1 MALAAALLASCS
13 RTESPAPTPAS
24 PPPAESSPASTAP
37 PDAAGPTPSP
47 DASRAPDAEVEDDP
61 AVTGVPSRGRV
72 DAEPSRWGRFVMRRS
87 PGKKRPG
94 DLFALDQC
102 AVSFKPE
109 VGAEQPLFVEPD
121 CASGP
126 PGIGEV
132 GAVRRYGSLA
142 FPVRAP
148 WDELHLFQ
156 IALARGGNGAYGS
169 SSWFVRVGEGR
180 GCDAGCASASVR
192 SFVDPWNAT
201 LSLDVAPPHSAD
213 APLLVLERASTR
225 TEKGMRVEIAT
236 GPAFDLKKRDLPLLQ
251 VAVVSRVQRVVEH
264 AVVSRGGRAE
274 NFRLTLRDG
283 PLTMTL
289 DEGGACDVTVF
300 QGFAGRVTIE
310 VTDWANGDSSVKCL
324 RADHVER

>member
-13 RTESPAPTPAS
+13 RTESPAPAS
-24 PPPAESSPASTAP
+24 PTPAESSTASTAP
-37 PDAAGPTPSP
+37 PDAAGPTASL

-61 AVTGVPSRGRV
+61 AVTGVPSRGPV
-72 DAEPSRWGRFVMRRS
+72 DAEPSTRGRFVMRRL

-102 AVSFKPE
+102 AVSFQPE

-132 GAVRRYGSLA
+132 GAVRRYGSVA
-142 FPVRAP
+142 FPVRAAR
-148 WDELHLFQ
+148 DEVHLFQ

-169 SSWFVRVGEGR
+169 SSWIVHVREGR

-201 LSLDVAPPHSAD
+201 LSLDVAPPNSAD

-236 GPAFDLKKRDLPLLQ
+236 GPAFDLRKRDLPLLH

-274 NFRLTLRDG
+274 NFRLTLGDG

-289 DEGGACDVTVF
+289 DEGGACDAAVF
-300 QGFAGRVTIE
+300 QGFTGRVKIE
-310 VTDWANGDSSVKCL
+310 VTDWANGDTSVKCL